1 MCISYCELH
10 SAEVSL
16 LDEFNK
22 RLDVDHFL
30 SNIIIAMIIIRPTII
45 NSIIIIYIVMF
56 RNRLEGLV

>member
-30 SNIIIAMIIIRPTII
+30 SNIIIVMIIITII